1 MKKILVLFLILFTL
15 VSKTYASEKNEL
27 NNKIN
32 YYENMI
38 VETENLKENLR
49 NQLQANIDKYRNS
62 WLSSEYGVS
71 MLEIDMNNSISEYDN
86 DIRWYKREIINLES
100 KINELEK
107 EETELKIQQ
116 INYETNETLKSLKAK
131 EEQIKLEYEEKTCWY
146 KEGYIFK
153 DWKCVE
159 KANST
164 YFYLSEFNEDKNK
177 VIVISYYDKK
187 NYLLNLKYT
196 SSLYKVENFIWKSI
210 VINMWTDFS
219 IDKYDKFIL
228 NNQDTTTDIVIDIL
242 SVEKVDND
250 YTLKTCENVYWSNS
264 IELLNWKCWCKTWY
278 IWNTSKTE
286 CVKNLL
292 TSSLNTKPTK
302 DYNLSISN
310 KQNIDKIFNSI
321 KLKVLFLP
329 SDKQVEYYS
338 TLSSKIDSILLK
350 QTNNKNINILNYLN
364 SLIKDEANRVGL
376 FLK

>member
-1 MKKILVLFLILFTL
+1 
-15 VSKTYASEKNEL
+15 
-27 NNKIN
+27 
-32 YYENMI
+32 MI